1 MVRVNRRLAII
12 GTIGAGAIIGGVI
25 GGSSSSSTPVQ
36 AINVTPT
43 AIRTY
48 HAVGYWSPAGDV
60 VGVVDVQ
67 GARIIGSNGAWV
79 QVVCDGGGI
88 VWIEL
93 STLENGAV
101 LTGA

>member
-1 MVRVNRRLAII
+1 M
-12 GTIGAGAIIGGVI
+12 IGGN
-25 GGSSSSSTPVQ
+25 STSSTPVQ
-36 AINVTPT
+36 AISATPT

-60 VGVVDVQ
+60 VGVVDVH
-67 GARIIGSNGAWV
+67 GAQIVGSNGAWV
-79 QVVCDGGGI
+79 QVECDGGGI

-101 LTGA
+101 LNGE